1 MLQISEKDNEGD
13 IKAYTR
19 MWVDRI
25 EAKFPLFTED
35 LKEYLRNLIV
45 ANAKG
50 ESFYESL
57 HTVRV

>member
-1 MLQISEKDNEGD
+1 
-13 IKAYTR
+13 

-35 LKEYLRNLIV
+35 MKEYLRNLIV